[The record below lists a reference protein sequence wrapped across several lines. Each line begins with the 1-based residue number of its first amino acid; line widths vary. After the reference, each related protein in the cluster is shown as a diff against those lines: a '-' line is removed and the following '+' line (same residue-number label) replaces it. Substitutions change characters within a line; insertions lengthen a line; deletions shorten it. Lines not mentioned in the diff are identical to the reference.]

1 LQPCWELTDQLDKL
15 TMIGNRCGQ
24 LYKFKNYSLLHMLL
38 IVVKNLKQK

>member
-1 LQPCWELTDQLDKL
+1 LKTAV
-15 TMIGNRCGQ
+15 GQ